1 MALTL
6 NTVKLEPI
14 TIDGQVYVPDVTVE
28 RRLRLAKAS
37 GDGEITETM
46 LDLMAECFGT
56 QKEEVLKNLKQLSV
70 INVCKLQMYLLSG
83 DDGIK
88 AFEEREK

>member
-14 TIDGQVYVPDVTVE
+14 TIDGQAYVPDVTVE

-37 GDGEITETM
+37 GDGEITESM
-46 LDLMAECFGT
+46 LDLMSECFGT
-56 QKEEVLKNLKQLSV
+56 QKEEVLKKLKQLSV

-83 DDGIK
+83 NDGIK